1 MLEPNWAPTL
11 EYVAI
16 PLGSSS
22 AAPVTSPGPNILSVF
37 RNQLSDLGEV
47 SVTVAPANSRIL
59 GSAPIGSLVEA
70 SDSSFPFGDKF
81 TRSVRIERADPS
93 YLFDFPNNTA
103 YDLGN
108 GGPSSMDQRV
118 VADAGFLELVRLGI
132 KPAYDLVI
140 INSLQVSMRRLARR
154 PSMAS
159 SGTVHPRWL
168 RRNVHRRSVGSDPIS
183 HFHDLWP
190 IVADLNR

>member
-22 AAPVTSPGPNILSVF
+22 AAPVTKPGPNILSVF

-47 SVTVAPANSRIL
+47 SVTVAPANSRIS
-59 GSAPIGSLVEA
+59 GSVPIGSLVEA

-93 YLFDFPNNTA
+93 YYLIPKQYEFYPLFPSGYPCFYN
-103 YDLGN
+103 GN
-108 GGPSSMDQRV
+108 
-118 VADAGFLELVRLGI
+118 FGI
-132 KPAYDLVI
+132 GNRRIVDP
-140 INSLQVSMRRLARR
+140 RRLSAEQCWEWR
-154 PSMAS
+154 
-159 SGTVHPRWL
+159 
-168 RRNVHRRSVGSDPIS
+168 
-183 HFHDLWP
+183 
-190 IVADLNR
+190 